1 MSTLPTAIP
10 VPSVAARPAHEMF
23 VFVFRMVG
31 IMLGGVFGLSNIQV
45 VCAVL
50 SPGTDVS
57 TLACWLD
64 DDQVSCHVECLL
76 APAMRMS
83 SSWIPCTQMPR
94 QSLMQQ
100 VPNFRIQL
108 QLRLQEVLDQFEAST
123 ASSDSG
129 PRTHVYGGGTLSHRA
144 YHTPLRL
151 SSLGFACEDYILL
164 FRVPLS
170 QSQVCTTGCLAFV
183 FFQEIPEVSPYTLG
197 IINRQLPGEV
207 HQPEAPGTKRS
218 RPC

>member
-45 VCAVL
+45 VCA
-50 SPGTDVS
+50 
-57 TLACWLD
+57 
-64 DDQVSCHVECLL
+64 
-76 APAMRMS
+76 MS